1 MNGSSRRDFLAAIAA
16 ACGAGVAG
24 FGYLS
29 HTQEDEV
36 ILGGGG
42 GEDNP
47 RFEALSP
54 ISGGTAV
61 AGGEVEGYGTLAG
74 GVERDGSELVVTNR
88 HVVDADYPDSDDD
101 EVVGNEFR
109 QPWNSEPVGEVVD
122 VGRSKGTQATD
133 WALVE
138 LDDSDLWT
146 PRTIALPD
154 VAGTTEVDPGDRIVM
169 SGART
174 GLIGGE
180 VTDVGVSRN
189 WLGTILNGVIEYRVD
204 ENVDTAGNSGSWVA
218 KINDTGG
225 LEVVG
230 IHTFADGDYRYAI
243 PIDDLPGDVE
253 FPSEGEIPTP
263 DDSPAFVEGA
273 IEDVDDVATVVV
285 ANVGGTAVDGRTV
298 ELRNDSGEVV
308 ASDSLQLDPLGETVL
323 QLETDA
329 ELPLVLDT
337 GDVERS
343 TNWDF

>member
-1 MNGSSRRDFLAAIAA
+1 MTTRRSVLQALSAAL
-16 ACGAGVAG
+16 GAGVIGTGWLA
-24 FGYLS
+24 Y
-29 HTQEDEV
+29 QQNDEDEV

-42 GEDNP
+42 EGDNP
-47 RFEALSP
+47 RFEALDVIP
-54 ISGGTAV
+54 GGTAV

-74 GVERDGSELVVTNR
+74 GVTRDGSELVVTNR
-88 HVVDADYPDSDDD
+88 HVLDADYPDSDDD

-109 QPWNSEPVGEVVD
+109 QPWNSDPVGEVVD

-146 PRTIALPD
+146 SRTIGLPPTS
-154 VAGTTEVDPGDRIVM
+154 GTAEVDPGDRIVM

-174 GLIGGE
+174 GLIAGE

-218 KINDTGG
+218 KINDAGE
-225 LEVVG
+225 LELVG
-230 IHTFADGDYRYAI
+230 IHTFADGDYRYCI
-243 PIDDLPGDVE
+243 PVDDLPSDVE
-253 FPSEGEIPTP
+253 FVGEGEMPTP

-273 IEDVDDVATVVV
+273 VEDVDETATVVLG
-285 ANVGGTAVDGRTV
+285 NVGGTAVDERTV
-298 ELRNDSGEVV
+298 ELRNDAGETV
-308 ASDSLQLDPLGETVL
+308 ASESVALDPLEEQVVE
-323 QLETDA
+323 LEVDA
-329 ELPLVLDT
+329 ELPLTLDT

-343 TNWDF
+343 TEQS